1 MKPSFGFIFT
11 IDLSMSFVVGAV
23 MSVAM
28 MIYNGQP
35 LEPVPLL
42 VNVVL
47 ATVIGL
53 VVLLIIPVIR
63 GGEKFAQFYGSENQ
77 RSLAFGLLQSI
88 VIAHGHDILR
98 ELRYDG
104 VWHGLRNV
112 SRWNELH
119 RTLAR
124 AHRQHLGNCL
134 RCDHPWPS
142 RLHCLGAEG
151 LPRTGSSA
159 KSGVA
164 ERDKIGS

>member
-63 GGEKFAQFYGSENQ
+63 GGEKFAQFYGSDNQ

-88 VIAHGHDILR
+88 VIATVMTFCVSFGMTAFGTSFETFPDGTSFIVRWLAPIASIWGIAYVATIL
-98 ELRYDG
+98 
-104 VWHGLRNV
+104 GLPVCTALARKV
-112 SRWNELH
+112 SRGP
-119 RTLAR
+119 APQPR
-124 AHRQHLGNCL
+124 A
-134 RCDHPWPS
+134 
-142 RLHCLGAEG
+142 E
-151 LPRTGSSA
+151 
-159 KSGVA
+159 
-164 ERDKIGS
+164 

>member
-88 VIAHGHDILR
+88 VIATVMTFCVSFGMTAFGTGF
-98 ELRYDG
+98 ETFPDG
-104 VWHGLRNV
+104 TSFIVR
-112 SRWNELH
+112 
-119 RTLAR
+119 LAR